1 MPLMGQRHALGVAI
15 EQPHAD
21 LGFQLLDRQ
30 RQRRLETNTARA
42 PAEIDPVSATAMK
55 WRIWRN
61 VIIPIAFQA
70 AALLSAFYYVAHP

>member
-1 MPLMGQRHALGVAI
+1 MPLAWRSNSRTPISVSNCWIASVS
-15 EQPHAD
+15 ED
-21 LGFQLLDRQ
+21 W
-30 RQRRLETNTARA
+30 ETNTARA

>member
-30 RQRRLETNTARA
+30 RQRRLGDKHRRA

>member
-1 MPLMGQRHALGVAI
+1 MPLAWRSNSRTPISVSSCWIASVS
-15 EQPHAD
+15 ED
-21 LGFQLLDRQ
+21 W
-30 RQRRLETNTARA
+30 ETNTAWA

-70 AALLSAFYYVAHP
+70 AALLSAFAYPSHLLE